1 MLDKPQSAMND
12 RTANHLDAQ
21 IANAGEQLEKLSTE
35 LHDIGE
41 PASRALD
48 RRLNALKVEYKALQR
63 NYSEFQHRDHDGALA
78 LQKIHILLDHIER
91 EESSLG
97 HEASFL
103 HQSNPSTMTLAVR
116 AGSHLVDL
124 YRQGKQHVIGNHH
137 PLGASAFVNQSADEI
152 KAINKHS
159 G

>member
-1 MLDKPQSAMND
+1 MLDKPKTIMND

-21 IANAGEQLEKLSTE
+21 ITSAGEQLEKLSAE

-48 RRLNALKVEYKALQR
+48 RRLKALKVEYKALQR

-97 HEASFL
+97 HEANFL
-103 HQSNPSTMTLAVR
+103 HQSNPSTMALAVR
-116 AGSHLVDL
+116 AGSRMVDL
-124 YRQGKQHVIGNHH
+124 YRQGKQQLIGNHH

-152 KAINKHS
+152 KAMNKHS

>member
-1 MLDKPQSAMND
+1 MDKPKTVIND

-48 RRLNALKVEYKALQR
+48 RRLNALKIEYKALQR
-63 NYSEFQHRDHDGALA
+63 NYGEFQHRDHDGALA

-91 EESSLG
+91 EESSLE
-97 HEASFL
+97 HEANFL

-124 YRQGKQHVIGNHH
+124 YRQGKQHLIGDRH

-152 KAINKHS
+152 KAKDKHS

>member
-1 MLDKPQSAMND
+1 MND

-48 RRLNALKVEYKALQR
+48 RRLNALKIEYKALQR
-63 NYSEFQHRDHDGALA
+63 NYGEFQHRDHDGALA

-97 HEASFL
+97 HEAHFL
-103 HQSNPSTMTLAVR
+103 HQSNPSTMELAVR
-116 AGSHLVDL
+116 AGSHVIDL
-124 YRQGKQHVIGNHH
+124 YRQGKQHIIGDRH
-137 PLGASAFVNQSADEI
+137 PLGASVFVNQSADEI
-152 KAINKHS
+152 KAMDKHLS
-159 G
+159 

>member
-1 MLDKPQSAMND
+1 MND
-12 RTANHLDAQ
+12 HTANHLDDQ
-21 IANAGEQLEKLSTE
+21 IARAGDQLDKLSDE
-35 LHDIGE
+35 LQEIGE
-41 PASRALD
+41 PASRELD
-48 RRLNALKVEYKALQR
+48 RRLHALKVEYKALQR
-63 NYSEFQHRDHDGALA
+63 NYGEFQHRDHDGALA

-103 HQSNPSTMTLAVR
+103 HQSNPSSMELAVR
-116 AGSHLVDL
+116 AGSQFVELC
-124 YRQGKQHVIGNHH
+124 RQGKQHLIGDRH

-152 KAINKHS
+152 HAMTKQR